1 MAIKELKTR
10 ITLKY
15 DSYENWAQNNPTLLA
30 GEVAIVTVDT
40 NNNPAATSNDHIQNP
55 PTVLFKVG
63 PGPFNSLQWASAKAA
78 DVHNWAKQ
86 TEAEFKTWLST
97 TAGFATDD
105 EVSALIASAEA
116 RVKATT
122 DALAAKDA
130 ELAGKVTE
138 LENKFTGEGSV
149 ASQIEEAVAAEAA
162 LREAGDTAI
171 NNKIGTVTN
180 GKTVVA
186 MISDAQA
193 AASKAGTDAAAAV
206 DTKLT
211 THVNTYN
218 SKVAELAGNIS
229 DNAAAVATE
238 KSRAE
243 GVEAGLRAD
252 VDKIMGT
259 GDGSFKKAD
268 AALKTELQTY
278 ADQAE
283 ADAVTT
289 AKAYTNTRET
299 EIKKLT
305 SANAAEISRVAGL
318 VGTET
323 TERKAA
329 DEALG
334 GRLDKVEAFFKTTDG
349 ETLDT
354 ALDTLKEIQD
364 YLKGEGDATGG
375 ILSRVG
381 QAETDIDNLQKE
393 FAANGRVTKA
403 ESEIDTLQ
411 AEMTQAKADI
421 DAVEASLATGGAT
434 ATAIA
439 AAKKAGDDAQT
450 YAEGVASDLADYEE
464 ANDAALEAVRKT
476 ANAAAV
482 KTVVDSELNTIKSN
496 VSALQTASAK
506 HALASDLDAL
516 TTRVGTAESDIDAIE
531 AIVKTGADS
540 NTALRSA
547 ITSLQALTGDASKG
561 NEKLRTDLTALMNTV
576 NNSTTGLSATKTIA
590 DRADA
595 KSVENAAA
603 IKAIQD
609 DYLKAA
615 DEFIINCGNSSTNMF
630 VKA

>member
-86 TEAEFKTWLST
+86 SEAEFKTWLST
-97 TAGFATDD
+97 TAGFATDA
-105 EVSALIASAEA
+105 EVNTLIANAEA

-130 ELAGKVTE
+130 EIAGKVTA

-149 ASQIEEAVAAEAA
+149 ANQIEEAVAAEAA

-180 GKTVVA
+180 GKTVVT

-206 DTKLT
+206 DSKLT

-229 DNAAAVATE
+229 GNAAAVATE

-243 GVEAGLRAD
+243 GVEAGLRID

-268 AALKTELQTY
+268 AALKTELQAY

-506 HALASDLDAL
+506 HALASDLTAL

-615 DEFIINCGNSSTNMF
+615 DEFIINCGDSSTNMF

>member
-15 DSYENWAQNNPTLLA
+15 DSYENWSQNNPTLLA
-30 GEVAIVTVDT
+30 GEVAIVTIDT
-40 NNNPAATSNDHIQNP
+40 NNNPAADNNDHIQNP

-86 TEAEFKTWLST
+86 SEAEFKTWLST
-97 TAGFATDD
+97 TAGFATDA

-116 RVKATT
+116 RVKVTT

-149 ASQIEEAVAAEAA
+149 ANQIEEAVAAEAA

-171 NNKIGTVTN
+171 NNKIGTVAD
-180 GKTVVA
+180 GKTVVT

-211 THVNTYN
+211 NHVNTYN
-218 SKVAELAGNIS
+218 SKVAELAGDIS
-229 DNAAAVATE
+229 DNATAIATE

-243 GVEAGLRAD
+243 GVEAGLRTD

-268 AALKTELQTY
+268 AALKTELQAY

-283 ADAVTT
+283 ADAVS
-289 AKAYTNTRET
+289 AAEAYTNTRET

-318 VGTET
+318 VSTET
-323 TERKAA
+323 TERQAA

-334 GRLDKVEAFFKTTDG
+334 GRLDKVEAFFKTAEG

-354 ALDTLKEIQD
+354 ALDSLKEIQD

-393 FAANGRVTKA
+393 FAAGGRVTKA
-403 ESEIDTLQ
+403 ESDIDTLK
-411 AEMTQAKADI
+411 AEMTQAKTDI

-439 AAKKAGDDAQT
+439 AAKKAGDDAQA

-464 ANDAALEAVRKT
+464 ANNAALEAVRKT

-506 HALASDLDAL
+506 HALASDLTAV
-516 TTRVGTAESDIDAIE
+516 TTRVDTAESDIDAIE

-547 ITSLQALTGDASKG
+547 ITSLQDLTGDASKG

-615 DEFIINCGNSSTNMF
+615 DEFIINCGTSSTNMF

>member
-86 TEAEFKTWLST
+86 SEAEFKTWLST
-97 TAGFATDD
+97 TAGFATDA
-105 EVSALIASAEA
+105 EVNTLIANAEA

-130 ELAGKVTE
+130 EIAGKVTA

-149 ASQIEEAVAAEAA
+149 ANQIEEAVAAEAA

-206 DTKLT
+206 DSKLT

-229 DNAAAVATE
+229 GNAAAVATE

-506 HALASDLDAL
+506 HALASDLAAL

-540 NTALRSA
+540 NTALRGA
-547 ITSLQALTGDASKG
+547 ITSLQNLTGDASKG

-615 DEFIINCGNSSTNMF
+615 DEFIINCGNSSTNLF

>member
-15 DSYENWAQNNPTLLA
+15 DSYENWSQNNPTLLA

-40 NNNPAATSNDHIQNP
+40 NNNPAANTNDHIQNP

-86 TEAEFKTWLST
+86 SEADFKTWLST

-171 NNKIGTVTN
+171 NNKIGTVAD
-180 GKTVVA
+180 GKTVVT
-186 MISDAQA
+186 MISDAQT

-218 SKVAELAGNIS
+218 SKVAELAGDIS
-229 DNAAAVATE
+229 DNATAITTE

-243 GVEAGLRAD
+243 GVEAGLRTD

-268 AALKTELQTY
+268 AALKTELQAY

-283 ADAVTT
+283 ADAVS
-289 AKAYTNTRET
+289 AAEAYTNTRET

-318 VGTET
+318 VSTET
-323 TERKAA
+323 AERTAA

-334 GRLDKVEAFFKTTDG
+334 GRLDKVEAFFKTAEG

-354 ALDTLKEIQD
+354 ALDSLKEIQD

-393 FAANGRVTKA
+393 FAAGGRVTKA
-403 ESEIDTLQ
+403 ESDIDTLQ
-411 AEMTQAKADI
+411 AEMTQAKTDI

-439 AAKKAGDDAQT
+439 AAKKAGDDAQA

-464 ANDAALEAVRKT
+464 ANDAALDAVRKT

-506 HALASDLDAL
+506 HALASDLTAL
-516 TTRVGTAESDIDAIE
+516 TTRVGTAESDIDDIE

-547 ITSLQALTGDASKG
+547 ITSLQDLTGDASKG

-576 NNSTTGLSATKTIA
+576 NNSTTGLSATKAIA

-615 DEFIINCGNSSTNMF
+615 DEFIINCGTSSTNMF

>member
-15 DSYENWAQNNPTLLA
+15 DSYENWSQNNPTLLA

-40 NNNPAATSNDHIQNP
+40 NTNPAANNNDHIQNP

-86 TEAEFKTWLST
+86 SEADFKTWLST

-171 NNKIGTVTN
+171 NNKIGTVAD
-180 GKTVVA
+180 GKTVVT
-186 MISDAQA
+186 MISDAQT

-206 DTKLT
+206 DAKLT

-218 SKVAELAGNIS
+218 SKVAELAGDIS
-229 DNAAAVATE
+229 DNATAITTE

-243 GVEAGLRAD
+243 GVEAGLRTD

-268 AALKTELQTY
+268 AALKTELQAY

-283 ADAVTT
+283 ADAVS
-289 AKAYTNTRET
+289 AAEAYTNTRET

-318 VGTET
+318 VSTET
-323 TERKAA
+323 AEREAA

-334 GRLDKVEAFFKTTDG
+334 GRLDKVEAFFKTAEG

-354 ALDTLKEIQD
+354 ALDSLKEIQD

-393 FAANGRVTKA
+393 FAAGGRVTKA
-403 ESEIDTLQ
+403 ESDIDTLQ
-411 AEMTQAKADI
+411 AEMTQAKTDI

-506 HALASDLDAL
+506 HALASDLTAL
-516 TTRVGTAESDIDAIE
+516 TTRVDTAESDIDDIE

-615 DEFIINCGNSSTNMF
+615 DEFIINCGTSSTNMF

>member
-15 DSYENWAQNNPTLLA
+15 DSYENWSQNNPTLLA

-40 NNNPAATSNDHIQNP
+40 NNNPAANNNDHIQNP

-86 TEAEFKTWLST
+86 SEADFKTWLST

-171 NNKIGTVTN
+171 NNKIGTVAD
-180 GKTVVA
+180 GKTVVT

-206 DTKLT
+206 DAKLT

-218 SKVAELAGNIS
+218 SKVAELAGDIS
-229 DNAAAVATE
+229 DNATAITTE

-243 GVEAGLRAD
+243 GVEAGLRTD

-268 AALKTELQTY
+268 AALKTELQAY

-283 ADAVTT
+283 ADAT
-289 AKAYTNTRET
+289 AAAEAYTNTRET

-318 VGTET
+318 VSTET
-323 TERKAA
+323 TEREAA

-334 GRLDKVEAFFKTTDG
+334 GRLDKVEAFFKTAEG

-354 ALDTLKEIQD
+354 ALDSLKEIQD

-393 FAANGRVTKA
+393 FAAGGRVTKA
-403 ESEIDTLQ
+403 ESDIDTLQ
-411 AEMTQAKADI
+411 AEMTQAKTDI

-506 HALASDLDAL
+506 HALASDLTAL
-516 TTRVGTAESDIDAIE
+516 TTRVGTAESDIDDIE

-547 ITSLQALTGDASKG
+547 ITSLQDLTGDASKG

-615 DEFIINCGNSSTNMF
+615 DEFIINCGTSSTNMF

>member
-86 TEAEFKTWLST
+86 SEAEFKTWLST
-97 TAGFATDD
+97 TAGFATDA
-105 EVSALIASAEA
+105 EVNTLIANAEA

-130 ELAGKVTE
+130 ELAGKVTA

-149 ASQIEEAVAAEAA
+149 ANQIEEAVAAEAA

-171 NNKIGTVTN
+171 NNKIGTVAN
-180 GKTVVA
+180 GKTVVT

-206 DTKLT
+206 DSKLT

-229 DNAAAVATE
+229 GNASAIATE

-268 AALKTELQTY
+268 AALKTELQAY

-506 HALASDLDAL
+506 HALASDLAAL

-540 NTALRSA
+540 NTALRGA
-547 ITSLQALTGDASKG
+547 ITSLQNLTGDASKG

-615 DEFIINCGNSSTNMF
+615 DEFIINCGNSSTNLF

>member
-15 DSYENWAQNNPTLLA
+15 DSYENWSQNNPTLLA

-40 NNNPAATSNDHIQNP
+40 NNNPAADNNDHIQNP

-86 TEAEFKTWLST
+86 SEADFKTWLST

-171 NNKIGTVTN
+171 NNKIGTVAD
-180 GKTVVA
+180 GKTVVT
-186 MISDAQA
+186 MISDAQT
-193 AASKAGTDAAAAV
+193 AASKAGTDAAATV

-218 SKVAELAGNIS
+218 SKVAELAGDIS
-229 DNAAAVATE
+229 DNATAITTE

-243 GVEAGLRAD
+243 GVEAGLRTD

-268 AALKTELQTY
+268 AALKTELQAY

-283 ADAVTT
+283 ADAT
-289 AKAYTNTRET
+289 AAAEAYTNTRET

-318 VGTET
+318 VSTET
-323 TERKAA
+323 TEREAA

-334 GRLDKVEAFFKTTDG
+334 GRLDKVEAFFKTAEG

-354 ALDTLKEIQD
+354 ALDSLKEIQD

-393 FAANGRVTKA
+393 FAAGGRVTKA
-403 ESEIDTLQ
+403 ESDIDTLQ
-411 AEMTQAKADI
+411 AEMTQAKTDI

-506 HALASDLDAL
+506 HALASDLTAL
-516 TTRVGTAESDIDAIE
+516 TTRVDTAESDIDDIE

-615 DEFIINCGNSSTNMF
+615 DEFIINCGTSSTNMF

>member
-86 TEAEFKTWLST
+86 SEAEFKTWLST
-97 TAGFATDD
+97 TAGFATDA
-105 EVSALIASAEA
+105 EVNTLIANAEA

-130 ELAGKVTE
+130 EIAGKVTA

-149 ASQIEEAVAAEAA
+149 ANQIEEAVAAEAA

-171 NNKIGTVTN
+171 NNKIGTVAN
-180 GKTVVA
+180 GKTVVT

-229 DNAAAVATE
+229 GNASAIAAE

-268 AALKTELQTY
+268 AALKTELQAY

-403 ESEIDTLQ
+403 EGEIDTLQ

-450 YAEGVASDLADYEE
+450 FAEGVASDLADYEE

-506 HALASDLDAL
+506 HALASDLTAL

-547 ITSLQALTGDASKG
+547 ITSLQNLTGDASKG

-603 IKAIQD
+603 IKVIQD